1 MSDKGRI
8 NRYLFSEFGY
18 DLEHEPSTI
27 SHNWPF
33 ELHAVGM
40 ISSSGRE
47 TEVLGFAADDQDYYV
62 LLGESLS
69 FLPAAGMSLQDLQLQ
84 QNGQDWID
92 SQDPIDLATSRPLD
106 GAVPSA
112 IERRACPPG
121 LGGLHHAQRRA
132 VRPERSPKGVEELQ
146 LAHAAAESREGAVGD
161 SRTTLAANR
170 GSCAPG
176 GRRGLPQREQEEVTR
191 SDLSTGPRHRSGRS
205 SA

>member
-112 IERRACPPG
+112 IERRASIEELAASACSS
-121 LGGLHHAQRRA
+121 LRLL
-132 VRPERSPKGVEELQ
+132 KGVYLRATGTY
-146 LAHAAAESREGAVGD
+146 LALIEDASGGEAMVIGTG
-161 SRTTLAANR
+161 LATR
-170 GSCAPG
+170 LAPFPRASPW
-176 GRRGLPQREQEEVTR
+176 RRLALVIGQALDKGLIRVE
-191 SDLSTGPRHRSGRS
+191 
-205 SA
+205 